1 MNVAVRNA
9 YKPVIADQAHKEL
22 GDAGKQETDMN
33 MKKSVEEVVSQEISA
48 AGGFASE
55 AMNAAQRLKE
65 QAREVARAAPRKVG
79 EAVRKV
85 SVFADDNTA
94 IIAVA
99 AFGAGLLAGFL
110 VSRKR

>member
-1 MNVAVRNA
+1 
-9 YKPVIADQAHKEL
+9 
-22 GDAGKQETDMN
+22 MN
-33 MKKSVEEVVSQEISA
+33 MKKQSVEDVVSQEISA
-48 AGGFASE
+48 AEGLASE
-55 AMNAAQRLKE
+55 AMHAARRLKE